1 MLKCFTVLCSRYE
14 GPPIYIH
21 THTHTHIHTY
31 THTHIYIYIYVYVY
45 IYIYICIIYVHVYVY
60 ILDISGITY
69 YQNRATLCYHIFGLS
84 GRRHT
89 EQ

>member
-1 MLKCFTVLCSRYE
+1 MLKCFTVLCSRHE

-21 THTHTHIHTY
+21 THTHTHI
-31 THTHIYIYIYVYVY
+31 YIYIYVYVY
-45 IYIYICIIYVHVYVY
+45 INIYIIYVHVYVY